1 MTPLFT
7 PVVLLQREDLTRYPM
22 LQLVAQEVG
31 ADWWAK
37 VVHGAT
43 SCEECP
49 SYEEGAQ
56 RIAEQDEAEPESL
69 GKGLDD
75 ADIHYLN
82 TYGEWPP
89 QLKEV
94 LKEVKKQTAQKRK
107 REEEDEEEPTAKKA
121 KTIGSF

>member
-1 MTPLFT
+1 MTHILT
-7 PVVLLQREDLTRYPM
+7 PVVLLQCEDLTEYPM
-22 LQLVAQEVG
+22 LHLVAQEVG

-56 RIAEQDEAEPESL
+56 RIAEQDETEPEPL
-69 GKGLDD
+69 GKGLHN
-75 ADIHYLN
+75 ADIRYLN

-89 QLKEV
+89 QLK
-94 LKEVKKQTAQKRK
+94 KRFWRRWKSRQHKKRK

-121 KTIGSF
+121 KM

>member
-1 MTPLFT
+1 MIKSHNMTNVVICELIVLMIVDWYEILWHLSLLVF
-7 PVVLLQREDLTRYPM
+7 VLLQREDLTGYPM

-56 RIAEQDEAEPESL
+56 RIAEQDEAEPEPL
-69 GKGLDD
+69 EEGLDN
-75 ADIHYLN
+75 ADINYLN
-82 TYGEWPP
+82 TYGE
-89 QLKEV
+89 
-94 LKEVKKQTAQKRK
+94 
-107 REEEDEEEPTAKKA
+107 
-121 KTIGSF
+121 